1 MGKRGDN
8 HRGGTPAAGKRSH
21 YNPVPAQL
29 YFSRRGF
36 FGTISSRSTA
46 EAAFIAVY
54 DEFSCTP
61 RGPCHEHRCCGPA
74 ATAAGAAGL
83 PENPVLKE
91 LTTQGVKMPEGTVV
105 KLPPPLLDEGM
116 DAAAQRAAIE
126 KIIPPRYDFDAFTA
140 HNSDAP
146 VSVALKKPKSQDS
159 DKYTLRKI
167 DVYFVARG
175 SWDVLSSKAFSDTIL
190 KKKKEEVKKQPGGSS
205 MTAGFLS
212 DKEMQKRKLKAV
224 TEKHSRDRY
233 FYSTFR
239 LFDEVEVS
247 ATRYVVVTDTPAGV
261 VIAGRIDPRFA
272 MDKEKEYPNQ
282 WRRIDKDA
290 LGTPVFGPWQ
300 PYWGTGFYLKATR
313 LKVPEDAIFVEVH
326 SAFNEPHG
334 WFDGEPTLSSS
345 SSTSSPSR

>member
-1 MGKRGDN
+1 MN
-8 HRGGTPAAGKRSH
+8 IVAA
-21 YNPVPAQL
+21 AL
-29 YFSRRGF
+29 LL
-36 FGTISSRSTA
+36 
-46 EAAFIAVY
+46 
-54 DEFSCTP
+54 
-61 RGPCHEHRCCGPA
+61 
-74 ATAAGAAGL
+74 TAAGAAGL

-126 KIIPPRYDFDAFTA
+126 KIIPRRYDFDAFTA

-224 TEKHSRDRY
+224 TEKHWRDRY

-290 LGTPVFGPWQ
+290 LGKPVFGPWQ

-334 WFDGEPTLSSS
+334 WFDGEPTLSSKLFNIITFQVKEFRGKLARARGRRKRRATTTLRLWPRARRRGRPGRPGLPLWRPPADS
-345 SSTSSPSR
+345 GRCS